1 MFNNN
6 KILVVIP
13 ARGGSKGIPRKNI
26 RLLNNKPLIS
36 YSIDIAKSSEYV
48 DDVVVTTDDAEIALL
63 SEKFG
68 ASVIRRSEELAG
80 DEVPLDPVVYDAM
93 IHKEKLAFDEYDIVI
108 TLQPTSPLLKT
119 STLDRAIEKFEDFAV
134 DSVLSVVDDRHLS
147 WGYDETNERYF
158 PNYIERKNKQ
168 FLPKDFRE
176 TGALLAT
183 RRNFVHED
191 SRLGTNLE
199 LIEVSREESVDI
211 DNFEDWWI
219 AEGYLQKKR
228 IAIVVNAYNEIGT
241 GHIYRCLSIASKLVF
256 HDVLFLLDEQ
266 HELGINIVDN
276 YNYPF
281 KLYDGEDDLLN
292 ILREYSP
299 QVVINDILDTS
310 KEYILC
316 LKNDGYFVVN
326 FEDLGT
332 GTEVADV
339 VFDALYEHEV
349 GEDKVFTGHKYYI
362 LRDEFYFQHQKIIT
376 HTVNNILIT
385 FGGSDQNNFTEKVL
399 DSILSTNYEGRIN
412 VVVGLG
418 YQGLENL
425 IEKYETNQSIQFY
438 QNVLDISE
446 FMFKADIIFTS
457 AGRTMYEVCS
467 LGVPTICLCQNE
479 REITHVFANETNG
492 FINMGLGEDV
502 GRQEIIDQFISLVN
516 NYELRVEMNQKM
528 LSVDLKNGFENVW
541 AIIREEYR
549 KFELKRQTNENIQ

>member
-48 DDVVVTTDDAEIALL
+48 DDVVVTTDDSEIALL

-93 IHKEKLAFDEYDIVI
+93 IQKEKLAFDEYDIVI
-108 TLQPTSPLLKT
+108 TLQPTSPLLKA

-147 WGYDETNERYF
+147 WGFDETNQRYF
-158 PNYIERKNKQ
+158 PNYIERKNRQ
-168 FLPKDFRE
+168 YLPKDFRE
-176 TGALLAT
+176 TGAILAT

-191 SRLGTNLE
+191 SRLGTNLD
-199 LIEVSREESVDI
+199 LIEVSRQESVDI
-211 DNFEDWWI
+211 DNYEDWWI
-219 AEGYLQKKR
+219 AENYLQKKK

-241 GHIYRCLSIASKLVF
+241 GHVYRCLSIASKLVF

-266 HELGINIVDN
+266 YELGINIVDN

-292 ILREYSP
+292 ILKKYSP
-299 QVVINDILDTS
+299 QMVINDILNTS
-310 KEYILC
+310 REYVTC

-339 VFDALYEHEV
+339 VFDALYEHEI
-349 GEDKVFTGHKYYI
+349 GEKNVFTGHKYYI
-362 LRDEFYFQHQKIIT
+362 LKDEFYFQPQKIISQQ
-376 HTVNNILIT
+376 VSNILIT
-385 FGGSDQNNFTEKVL
+385 FGGSDPNNFTEKVI
-399 DSILSTNYEGRIN
+399 DSILSTSYDGRIN
-412 VVVGLG
+412 VILGLG
-418 YQGLENL
+418 YQGLDEL
-425 IEKYETNQSIQFY
+425 IDKYESNQSIQIY
-438 QNVLDISE
+438 QNVSDISE

-479 REITHVFANETNG
+479 RELTHVFENDTNG
-492 FINMGLGEDV
+492 FINMGLGADV
-502 GRQEIIDQFISLVN
+502 GRQDIIDQFVDLVN
-516 NYELRVEMNQKM
+516 NYELRIEMNQKM
-528 LSVDLKNGFENVW
+528 LSVDLKDGFENIW
-541 AIIREEYR
+541 SIIREEYR
-549 KFELKRQTNENIQ
+549 KFELKGQYDENIQ

>member
-26 RLLNNKPLIS
+26 RLLDKKPLIS
-36 YSIDIAKSSEYV
+36 YSINIAKSSQYV
-48 DDVVVTTDDAEIALL
+48 DDVVVTTDDSEIALL

-93 IHKEKLAFDEYDIVI
+93 IQKEKQAFDEYDIVI
-108 TLQPTSPLLKT
+108 TLQPTSPLLKI

-147 WGYDETNERYF
+147 WGYDESNERYF
-158 PNYIERKNKQ
+158 PNYIERKNRQ
-168 FLPKDFRE
+168 YLPKDFRE
-176 TGALLAT
+176 TGAILAT
-183 RRNFVHED
+183 RRNFVHPE
-191 SRLGTNLE
+191 SRLGTNLD
-199 LIEVSREESVDI
+199 LIEVSRQESVDI
-211 DNFEDWWI
+211 DNYEDWWI
-219 AEGYLQKKR
+219 AENYLQKKR
-228 IAIVVNAYNEIGT
+228 VAIVVNAYNEIGT
-241 GHIYRCLSIASKLVF
+241 GHVYRCLSIASKLVF

-266 HELGINIVDN
+266 YKLGINIVDN

-281 KLYDGEDDLLN
+281 KLYDGEDDLLK
-292 ILREYSP
+292 ILKEWSP
-299 QVVINDILDTS
+299 QVVINDILNTS
-310 KEYILC
+310 REYIAC

-339 VFDALYEHEV
+339 VFDALYEHEI
-349 GEDKVFTGHKYYI
+349 GEKNVFTGHKYYI
-362 LRDEFYFQHQKIIT
+362 LKDEFYFQPQKIISQQ
-376 HTVNNILIT
+376 VNNILIT
-385 FGGSDQNNFTEKVL
+385 FGGSDPNNFTEKVI
-399 DSILSTNYEGRIN
+399 DSILSTSYEGRIN
-412 VVVGLG
+412 VILGLG
-418 YQGLENL
+418 YHGLEE
-425 IEKYETNQSIQFY
+425 IIDKYESNQAIQIY
-438 QNVLDISE
+438 QNVSDISE

-479 REITHVFANETNG
+479 RELTHVFANETNG

-502 GRQEIIDQFISLVN
+502 GRQDIIDQFINLVN
-516 NYELRVEMNQKM
+516 NYELRIEINQKM
-528 LSVDLKNGFENVW
+528 LAVDLKDGFENIW
-541 AIIREEYR
+541 SIIREEYR
-549 KFELKRQTNENIQ
+549 KFELKGKNNEDIQ

>member
-48 DDVVVTTDDAEIALL
+48 DDVVVTTDDSEIALL

-93 IHKEKLAFDEYDIVI
+93 IQKEKLAFDEYDIVI
-108 TLQPTSPLLKT
+108 TFQPTSPLLKT
-119 STLDRAIEKFEDFAV
+119 STLNRAIEKFEDFAV

-147 WGYDETNERYF
+147 WGYDEVNQRYF
-158 PNYIERKNKQ
+158 PNYIERKNRQ
-168 FLPKDFRE
+168 YLPKDFRE
-176 TGALLAT
+176 TGAILAT
-183 RRNFVHED
+183 RRNFVHKD

-199 LIEVSREESVDI
+199 LIEVSRQESVDI
-211 DNFEDWWI
+211 DNYEDWWI
-219 AEGYLQKKR
+219 AENYLQKKK

-241 GHIYRCLSIASKLVF
+241 GHVYRCLSIASKLVF

-266 HELGINIVDN
+266 HELGINIVNN

-292 ILREYSP
+292 ILKEYSP
-299 QVVINDILDTS
+299 QMVINDILDTS
-310 KEYILC
+310 KEYIAC

-326 FEDLGT
+326 FEDLGS
-332 GTEVADV
+332 GTEIADV

-349 GEDKVFTGHKYYI
+349 GENKVFTGHKYYI
-362 LRDEFYFQHQKIIT
+362 LKDEFYFQPQKVIT
-376 HTVNNILIT
+376 HHVDNVLIT
-385 FGGSDQNNFTEKVL
+385 FGGSDPNNFTEKVI
-399 DSILSTNYEGRIN
+399 DSILATNYEGRIN
-412 VVVGLG
+412 VILGLG
-418 YQGLENL
+418 YLGLDDL
-425 IEKYETNQSIQFY
+425 INKYESNQSIQIY
-438 QNVLDISE
+438 QNVSDISE
-446 FMFKADIIFTS
+446 FMFQADIIFTS

-467 LGVPTICLCQNE
+467 IGVPTICLCQNE
-479 REITHVFANETNG
+479 REMSHVFANESNG
-492 FINMGLGEDV
+492 FINMGLGEDI
-502 GRQEIIDQFISLVN
+502 GRQEIIDQFVNLVN
-516 NYELRVEMNQKM
+516 DYELRIEMNKKM
-528 LSVDLKNGFENVW
+528 LSVDLKDGFENIW

-549 KFELKRQTNENIQ
+549 KFELKEHFDENIQ

>member
-1 MFNNN
+1 M
-6 KILVVIP
+6 
-13 ARGGSKGIPRKNI
+13 
-26 RLLNNKPLIS
+26 
-36 YSIDIAKSSEYV
+36 
-48 DDVVVTTDDAEIALL
+48 
-63 SEKFG
+63 
-68 ASVIRRSEELAG
+68 
-80 DEVPLDPVVYDAM
+80 
-93 IHKEKLAFDEYDIVI
+93 
-108 TLQPTSPLLKT
+108 
-119 STLDRAIEKFEDFAV
+119 AIEKFEDFAV
-134 DSVLSVVDDRHLS
+134 DSVLSVVDDRRLS
-147 WGYDETNERYF
+147 WGYDETNERFF
-158 PNYIERKNKQ
+158 PNYIERKNRQ
-168 FLPKDFRE
+168 YLPKDFRE

-211 DNFEDWWI
+211 DSYEGWWI

-310 KEYILC
+310 REYILC

-376 HTVNNILIT
+376 HAVNNILIT

-412 VVVGLG
+412 VVVGLR

-479 REITHVFANETNG
+479 RELTHVFANETNG
-492 FINMGLGEDV
+492 FINMGLGENV
-502 GRQEIIDQFISLVN
+502 ERQEIIDQFVNLVN
-516 NYELRVEMNQKM
+516 NYELRMEMNQKM
-528 LSVDLKNGFENVW
+528 LSIDLKNGFENVW
-541 AIIREEYR
+541 AVIREEYR

>member
-26 RLLNNKPLIS
+26 RLLDNKPLIS
-36 YSIDIAKSSEYV
+36 YSINIAKSSEYV
-48 DDVVVTTDDAEIALL
+48 DDVVVTTDDSEIALL

-80 DEVPLDPVVYDAM
+80 DEVPLDPVIYDAM
-93 IHKEKLAFDEYDIVI
+93 VQKEKLAFDEYDIVI

-147 WGYDETNERYF
+147 WGYDESNERYF
-158 PNYIERKNKQ
+158 PNYIERKNRQ
-168 FLPKDFRE
+168 YLPKDFRE
-176 TGALLAT
+176 TGAILAT
-183 RRNFVHED
+183 RRAFVHED

-199 LIEVSREESVDI
+199 LIEVSREESVGI
-211 DNFEDWWI
+211 DNYEDWWI

-241 GHIYRCLSIASKLVF
+241 GHVYRCLSIASKLVF
-256 HDVLFLLDEQ
+256 HEVLFLLDEQ

-281 KLYDGEDDLLN
+281 KLYDGEDDLLR

-299 QVVINDILDTS
+299 QVVINDILNTS
-310 KEYILC
+310 REYIAC

-339 VFDALYEHEV
+339 VFDALYEHEI

-362 LRDEFYFQHQKIIT
+362 LKDEFYFQPQKLIT
-376 HTVNNILIT
+376 QAVNNVLIT
-385 FGGSDQNNFTEKVL
+385 FGGSDPNNFTEKVL
-399 DSILSTNYEGRIN
+399 DSILSTSYEGRIN
-412 VVVGLG
+412 VIVGLG
-418 YQGLENL
+418 YHGLAEL
-425 IEKYETNQSIQFY
+425 IEKYESNQAIQFY
-438 QNVLDISE
+438 QNVSDISE

-467 LGVPTICLCQNE
+467 LGVPTVCLCQNE
-479 REITHVFANETNG
+479 RELTHVFANETNG
-492 FINMGLGEDV
+492 FINMGLGIDV
-502 GRQEIIDQFISLVN
+502 GRQDIIDQFVNLVN
-516 NYELRVEMNQKM
+516 NYELRQEMNQKM
-528 LSVDLKNGFENVW
+528 LSVDLKDGFENIW
-541 AIIREEYR
+541 SIIREEYR
-549 KFELKRQTNENIQ
+549 KFELKGQNNENIQ